1 MAIVRKVSVLLLAV
15 FLMPV
20 TPIAA
25 AGQKVVLM
33 ECAAAGEKQ
42 NYDCVV
48 ELSDKESGA
57 AVLHA
62 EFRVRAEMP
71 SMAGAHRAE
80 PVVVQE
86 YGQGRYGF
94 RIALKKYGEWAITLD
109 FSKPERDRVVKNMM
123 FGEDHVSL
131 LARHVQGRKHKKHS
145 IAVMV
150 HDAYVR
156 ATPPGQRNAAAYFV
170 LRNNA
175 KSDVRLV
182 SVKSDVAEVAEPH
195 SHVMDE
201 GMMKM
206 RRVEYIDIPAEGETV
221 LQPGGLHIMLMG
233 LVKQLQPGE
242 YVSLE
247 FQFDNGQK
255 QTMRVPVKM
264 IVGMSM
270 TSGHDKKKHKH
281 KHQHQQD

>member
-1 MAIVRKVSVLLLAV
+1 
-15 FLMPV
+15 
-20 TPIAA
+20 
-25 AGQKVVLM
+25 
-33 ECAAAGEKQ
+33 
-42 NYDCVV
+42 
-48 ELSDKESGA
+48 
-57 AVLHA
+57 
-62 EFRVRAEMP
+62 
-71 SMAGAHRAE
+71 MAGAHRAE

-123 FGEDHVSL
+123 FGEEHVSL
-131 LARHVQGRKHKKHS
+131 LGRHVQGRKHKKHS

-156 ATPPGQRNAAAYFV
+156 ATPPGQPNAAAYFV

-206 RRVEYIDIPAEGETV
+206 RRVEYIDVPAEGETV

-270 TSGHDKKKHKH
+270 TSGHDKKKHKT
-281 KHQHQQD
+281 KQD